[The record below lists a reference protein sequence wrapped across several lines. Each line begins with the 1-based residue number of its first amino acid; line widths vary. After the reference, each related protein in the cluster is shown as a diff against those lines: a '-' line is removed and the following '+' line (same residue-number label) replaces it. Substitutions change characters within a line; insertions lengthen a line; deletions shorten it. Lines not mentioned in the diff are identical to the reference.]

1 MQAYILDGIRTPIG
15 NFGGTL
21 STVRADDMAALAIK
35 KPAAQNPLIPSE
47 LIDDV
52 ILGCVN
58 QAGDAFSP

>member
-1 MQAYILDGIRTPIG
+1 MIGIVGVASFTG

-35 KPAAQNPLIPSE
+35 KLAAQNPLIPSE

-52 ILGCVN
+52 ILGCIN

>member
-35 KPAAQNPLIPSE
+35 KLAAQNPLIPSE